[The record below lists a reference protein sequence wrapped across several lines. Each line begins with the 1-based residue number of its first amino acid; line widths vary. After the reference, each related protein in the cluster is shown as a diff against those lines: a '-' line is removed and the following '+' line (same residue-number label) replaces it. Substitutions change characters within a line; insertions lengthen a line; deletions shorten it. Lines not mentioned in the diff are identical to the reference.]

1 MEIER
6 NKRERNLRAG
16 GYIKGF
22 HQANPMP
29 PSLTRHPSIVDSSP
43 WRRKRRIYLG
53 KSSPPVLL
61 TVDQD
66 SGASLFVLSC
76 APHMDK
82 RENLSSKQ
90 DCTSFCF
97 LFTFLF

>member
-61 TVDQD
+61 TMDQD
-66 SGASLFVLSC
+66 RGASLFVLSC
-76 APHMDK
+76 APHHGRAQDFV
-82 RENLSSKQ
+82 NGYSK
-90 DCTSFCF
+90 
-97 LFTFLF
+97 